1 MDNDFFIYNIISKTS
16 VLVLAINIILY
27 FKSYRKNSIAFKIF
41 THYLLFIFIIQLI
54 SGYMRFKQENNLYLS
69 HYYFIG
75 QFIFLSLFYLFLEEK
90 SLFKN
95 GIRTILFLALVSIGI
110 YYLKNPQAYFSFNLF
125 EIAITSIPLIL
136 FSFYFFIRK
145 IDSDNHKFIYL
156 NSGFFLYISCST
168 LLFSAGN
175 ISSSI
180 KNIIWYSN
188 AILYL
193 VYQLLIVVE
202 WYKNFRKP
210 FKKDNN

>member
-1 MDNDFFIYNIISKTS
+1 MNNDFFIYNILSRTS
-16 VLVLAINIILY
+16 NLILAINIILY
-27 FKSYRKNSIAFKIF
+27 FKCYRKNSIAFKVF
-41 THYLLFIFIIQLI
+41 TNYLLFIFIMELV
-54 SGYMRFKQENNLYLS
+54 SGYLRLNKENNLYLS

-75 QFIFLSLFYLFLEEK
+75 QFIFLSLFYLFLEK
-90 SLFKN
+90 KRLLKN
-95 GIRTILFLALVSIGI
+95 GIRIILLLSLVSIGI
-110 YYLKNPQAYFSFNLF
+110 YYLKNPKAYFSFNLF

-136 FSFYFFIRK
+136 FSFYFFIKK

-156 NSGFFLYISCST
+156 NAGFFLYISCST

-188 AILYL
+188 VILYL
-193 VYQLLIVVE
+193 VYQILVFVE

-210 FKKDNN
+210 FKKDNS